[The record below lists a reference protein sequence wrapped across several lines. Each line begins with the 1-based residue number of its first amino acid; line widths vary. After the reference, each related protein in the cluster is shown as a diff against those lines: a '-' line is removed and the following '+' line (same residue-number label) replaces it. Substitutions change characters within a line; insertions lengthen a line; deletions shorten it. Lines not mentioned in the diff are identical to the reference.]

1 MSAETLLS
9 RLDGV
14 KRNGVGRWMAKCPA
28 HEDRSASLSVRETE
42 DGRVL
47 LHDFGGCSTDA
58 VLSSL
63 GLEMA
68 ALFPE
73 RPEFAE
79 PRTRSAPRIPAAD
92 ILRAVAHEVHVA
104 ACAASELAAGRPL
117 SPEDLDCLSLCV
129 RRLSAASE
137 VANG

>member
-1 MSAETLLS
+1 MSADALLS
-9 RLDGV
+9 RLDGA
-14 KRNGVGRWMAKCPA
+14 KRTGPGRWLAKCPA
-28 HEDRSASLSVRETE
+28 HQDNRASLSVRELD

-47 LHDFGGCSTDA
+47 LHDFAGCNADA
-58 VLSSL
+58 VLACI

-68 ALFPE
+68 DLFPK

-79 PRTRSAPRIPAAD
+79 HRSRSAPRIPAGD
-92 ILRAVAHEVHVA
+92 VLRAVAHEAHVA
-104 ACAASELAAGRPL
+104 ACAASELEAGGVL
-117 SPEDLDCLSLCV
+117 DPEDRDRLSLCV